1 MAEKSKIVSFFSELR
16 IELLQ
21 KVVWPS
27 RKELINI
34 TLIVIVFVLVWAIY
48 IGVLSFAFAKGL
60 EGLLKFFKGS

>member
-27 RKELINI
+27 RKELLDI
-34 TLIVIVFVLVWAIY
+34 TFIVIVFVLIWSIY
-48 IGVLSFAFAKGL
+48 IGLLSFTFAKGL
-60 EGLLKFFKGS
+60 EGLLNFFKGG